1 MESRLWSTLTFDSL
15 YPGQYMRNLRFWIPP
30 IIGVVLTPLCFFA
43 ALVSTGAGH
52 GSYGA
57 MFLLYPVPSAILLL
71 FAGLAR
77 DDSPVQKLSMVLV
90 FGIAILQFP
99 FYGFVLS
106 YARLKD
112 YWWLTIT
119 AGIIW
124 LHILGIVVWL
134 VLATIMWVIVK

>member
-1 MESRLWSTLTFDSL
+1 
-15 YPGQYMRNLRFWIPP
+15 MRSLRFWIPP
-30 IIGVVLTPLCFFA
+30 IIGVVITPLCFFA
-43 ALVSTGAGH
+43 ALASTGAGH

-71 FAGLAR
+71 FAGLSR
-77 DDSPVQKLSMVLV
+77 DDSLVQKVSMFLV

-99 FYGFVLS
+99 LYGFVLS

-112 YWWLTIT
+112 YWWLTMT
-119 AGIIW
+119 AGIIC
-124 LHILGIVVWL
+124 LHIFGIAVWL